1 MKLGRKSCDSVLE
14 KTCVSFQS
22 NLTYQQFFVKLT
34 NIDRKLYTSFRL
46 PCYRLQ
52 REFSLCM
59 CNIIN
64 KTSENEDFIA
74 SCKIENF
81 SSGLPLFE
89 NKKKKM
95 KKKKTVAVFFSFLK
109 MSLPFIFGAYTFPYI
124 LFNAVCFYPCRHLKG
139 RLNLPIAS
147 CWQP

>member
-74 SCKIENF
+74 SCKLRI
-81 SSGLPLFE
+81 SRLVYL
-89 NKKKKM
+89 
-95 KKKKTVAVFFSFLK
+95 FLK
-109 MSLPFIFGAYTFPYI
+109 IRRRRWRRKKQWQSFFPSWRCHYLSFSEPILSLIFCLMQFAFILAAT
-124 LFNAVCFYPCRHLKG
+124 
-139 RLNLPIAS
+139 
-147 CWQP
+147 